1 MDETFEIEQRHLS
14 ETYAKLEQLRDEL
27 YEELEVKQKAAA
39 KDLVDMSEEV
49 RPDFAGPDETLETL
63 AAIETLNAVIDAY
76 NQNHDFML
84 DKYRRVLVLLAQ
96 PYFAKIRVQMRPGTP
111 ARDIY
116 IGACGVNDE
125 RRNPIVVDWRSP
137 IASCYYNQELGPTSF
152 LVDGKRRDVV
162 LELRRQFDIVRDEL
176 RSYFDT
182 TVAIQDSLLLQ
193 VLKQHHS
200 ERLQAITATI
210 QREQN
215 EVIRHADV
223 PCLIVSG
230 IAGSGKTSV
239 MLQRIAYLFYENRET
254 LSPDQVHLLTPNKVF
269 GSYISA
275 VLPSMGEANPHI
287 LTWDDL
293 MVEQGLGDRG
303 SGKDTAPERLEEL
316 ERALAGLSLEAGDFR
331 GVSCDGTVLL
341 KPQQVKASWS
351 KFSRTPVGPR
361 RAALVQED
369 LREKLERRLTQLS
382 RTEDVQEE
390 MLSLD
395 LDDQIRIF
403 GEPVMPDTDAE
414 TASLARTYLATRYA
428 DAFAQIDACSWLRID
443 RIGMRMLGADGL
455 NALEWLYTRLLVSG
469 GADRAARYV
478 MVDEVQDYTIAQLKV
493 LERLYPNAHF
503 LLLGDEN
510 QAIREGC
517 ATFAEIRELFG
528 RTHGETEVCRLLTSY
543 RSSPEITSLFL
554 SIVGGTEEA
563 HASSVREEGT
573 PVERHECADTDAYLA
588 CLHELARDA
597 AGREGLAAFV
607 VDGDDRAWWLSR
619 QLAGEATLLE
629 RDGALPASGVLVV
642 PLRLAKGLEFDEVVV
657 ADAQA
662 ETYPDTPLA
671 RRRLYTAVSRAM
683 HRVTLVSQGPMTTL
697 V

>member
-96 PYFAKIRVQMRPGTP
+96 PYFAKIRVQMRPGKP
-111 ARDIY
+111 ARDVY

-137 IASCYYNQELGPTSF
+137 IASCYYNQELGPTAF
-152 LVDGKRRDVV
+152 YVDGKRRDVV

-182 TVAIQDSLLLQ
+182 SVAIQDSLLLQ

-200 ERLQAITATI
+200 EHLQAITATI

-215 EVIRHADV
+215 EVIRHEDV
-223 PCLIVSG
+223 PCLLVSG

-254 LSPDQVHLLTPNKVF
+254 LKPEQVHLLTPNKVF
-269 GSYISA
+269 GSYIST
-275 VLPSMGEANPHI
+275 VLPSLGEANPHI

-293 MVEQGLGDRG
+293 MAEQGLGERN
-303 SGKDTAPERLEEL
+303 SGQDTPPERLEAI
-316 ERALAGLSLEAGDFR
+316 ERALPGLQLASDDFR
-331 GVSCDGTVLL
+331 AISCDGQVLL
-341 KPQQVKASWS
+341 KPSQIRASWD
-351 KFSRTPVGPR
+351 KFPRTAPGPR

-369 LREKLERRLTQLS
+369 LREKLERRLKQLS
-382 RTEDVQEE
+382 RNADVQEE

-395 LDDQIRIF
+395 LDDQIRYF

-414 TASLARTYLATRYA
+414 TASLARTYLGIRYA
-428 DAFAQIDACSWLRID
+428 DAFDQIDRSAWLRID
-443 RIGMRMLGADGL
+443 RIGMRLLGTEGL
-455 NALEWLYTRLLVSG
+455 NAVEALYTRLLVAG

-478 MVDEVQDYTIAQLKV
+478 MVDEVQDYTLAQLKV

-510 QAIREGC
+510 QAIREGT
-517 ATFAEIRELFG
+517 ATFDEIRELFG
-528 RTHGETEVCRLLTSY
+528 RTHGRTEVCRLLTSY
-543 RSSPEITSLFL
+543 RSSPEITRLFL
-554 SIVGGTEEA
+554 SIAGGVDEA
-563 HASSVREEGT
+563 RASSVREEGT
-573 PVERHECADTDAYLA
+573 PVERHECPDTDAYLA
-588 CLHELARDA
+588 CLHDLAREA
-597 AGREGLAAFV
+597 AAAEGLTALIVA
-607 VDGDDRAWWLSR
+607 DDDRAWWLSR

-629 RDGALPASGVLVV
+629 RDAKLPADGVLVV
-642 PLRLAKGLEFDEVVV
+642 PLRLAKGLEFDQVVV

-662 ETYPDTPLA
+662 DVYPDTPLA

-683 HRVTLVSQGPMTTL
+683 HRVTLVSQGAMTPL
-697 V
+697 A